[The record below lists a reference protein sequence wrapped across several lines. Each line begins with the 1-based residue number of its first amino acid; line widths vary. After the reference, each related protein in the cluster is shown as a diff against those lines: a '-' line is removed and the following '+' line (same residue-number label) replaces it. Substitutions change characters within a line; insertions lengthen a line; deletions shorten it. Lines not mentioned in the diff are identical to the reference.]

1 MESDLHSIPGRTS
14 SDKIPYSIGKWLSLS
29 DWETDEASP
38 D

>member
-1 MESDLHSIPGRTS
+1 MESDLHSTPGANLAS
-14 SDKIPYSIGKWLSLS
+14 KIPYSIGKWLSLS